1 MINGL
6 VPHSGYSEELLKY
19 YYSPNLVLKNSGDEF
34 LNLYCFIAKID
45 PWDDENN
52 PPVPVNSDYYLKS
65 ITRNLVALKRINT
78 NDICP
83 VIQRI
88 DWTYGVIYNQYS
100 SSVAG
105 NTNYY
110 VRNSYDQIFK
120 CLSNGTT
127 ETSTAGSQSIR
138 QPIIDFTT
146 NFVSDVIDTDDGY
159 KWKYLY
165 TIDPGVKVKFFDDN
179 WMPISITTHRESIS
193 TSKVGF
199 GEVSVINIYNGGDNY
214 TNDIGKNITTTIKI
228 TGDGTGASASAIID
242 NNTAIKILM
251 ANTGS
256 GYTYATAELIPSS
269 GYAGS
274 GAILIPE
281 VSPIGGHGHN
291 LIAELGCKA
300 VMVTAEFNGSETGVL
315 PTDIDYRQIGLIAN
329 PEIELNGKT
338 IFANSSIYKATHDVT
353 VSNGSGIYE
362 QDEIVFQGTRDNPS
376 YSGKVLNFDKTNNLL
391 YLINTQGTIK
401 LFDGLYGTQASRI
414 VLQEVIEQI
423 IPYSGNILYIENRT
437 KAQRN
442 PSGLE
447 QFRLTLNY

>member
-1 MINGL
+1 
-6 VPHSGYSEELLKY
+6 
-19 YYSPNLVLKNSGDEF
+19 
-34 LNLYCFIAKID
+34 
-45 PWDDENN
+45 
-52 PPVPVNSDYYLKS
+52 
-65 ITRNLVALKRINT
+65 
-78 NDICP
+78 
-83 VIQRI
+83 
-88 DWTYGVIYNQYS
+88 
-100 SSVAG
+100 
-105 NTNYY
+105 
-110 VRNSYDQIFK
+110 
-120 CLSNGTT
+120 
-127 ETSTAGSQSIR
+127 
-138 QPIIDFTT
+138 
-146 NFVSDVIDTDDGY
+146 
-159 KWKYLY
+159 
-165 TIDPGVKVKFFDDN
+165 
-179 WMPISITTHRESIS
+179 MPISITTHRESIS

-214 TNDIGKNITTTIKI
+214 TDDIGKNITTTIKI

-362 QDEIVFQGTRDNPS
+362 QDEIVFQGNRDNPS

-401 LFDGLYGTQASRI
+401 LFDGIYGTQASRI
-414 VLQEVIEQI
+414 ALQEVIQQI